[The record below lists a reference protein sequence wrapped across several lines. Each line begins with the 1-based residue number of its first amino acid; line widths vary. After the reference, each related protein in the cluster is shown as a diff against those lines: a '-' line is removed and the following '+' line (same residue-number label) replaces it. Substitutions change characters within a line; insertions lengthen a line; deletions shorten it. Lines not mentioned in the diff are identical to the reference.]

1 MLQSRRAW
9 MAESCSGSKL
19 TKNPPRASARCAKRK
34 KRYEVC
40 RRRESHLKQ
49 SRRPKRPTDLSH
61 GYSTVQ
67 QRVWHTHVDKS
78 LERPVQHEAFFSSSS
93 ASPAIPCTSIVHGLI
108 LCPVTF
114 YHVLD
119 CICSLPREKEGER
132 KISKGHG
139 TQTALDMSQQMHIFS
154 NRYSIGYSSN
164 CGKKAPEQRAVWRT
178 PVPTRHGEIGIC
190 RGSPDIGGVA
200 RNQGD
205 RGGGRKEEYSS
216 VN

>member
-19 TKNPPRASARCAKRK
+19 TKKPPRASARCAKRK

-61 GYSTVQ
+61 GYSTVE

-93 ASPAIPCTSIVHGLI
+93 ASPAIPCTSTFITSSIVSARCLERKRVRERYLKDMAHRQHLTCHNKCTYLATGTVLGTVATVGKR
-108 LCPVTF
+108 LPNNARCGARQYQPVT
-114 YHVLD
+114 
-119 CICSLPREKEGER
+119 EKSGYAEA
-132 KISKGHG
+132 
-139 TQTALDMSQQMHIFS
+139 AL
-154 NRYSIGYSSN
+154 
-164 CGKKAPEQRAVWRT
+164 T
-178 PVPTRHGEIGIC
+178 L
-190 RGSPDIGGVA
+190 
-200 RNQGD
+200 
-205 RGGGRKEEYSS
+205 GGGKEPRGPGRRA
-216 VN
+216 